1 LTVAQLSVKLGID
14 GMAQVIGALDK
25 VKSGLGQVADKARS
39 TGSALG
45 NIAAVGVAGGI
56 AGTIAGFGMLG
67 KTAFDAAVSFESLN
81 SRLTSITGSGK
92 KAADILDMVRK
103 VAGPSPFTF
112 SQLADLAVGL
122 ESIGL
127 ETNALLPRLANLGAA
142 FGADEEHLKSL
153 LNMVGKFKVGQMP
166 DAEQMAMFGMSRS
179 AFAKEG
185 IKFDRGGG
193 LEQGQELKVF
203 ETFIKIIDTKY
214 SGMLDALSGDTSTKL
229 ASLADAWEI
238 AMRKI
243 GEKLITVLTPYIKYA
258 TDFLGRMLD
267 SGVLAD
273 LTDRFLGPMVNFT
286 KAFTDGNVQA
296 SVDRLLASILA
307 FTASIPNILMQT
319 FENVG
324 KLFTNIFAQ
333 ARQMAAELGLTK
345 DPRYNEF
352 SRKAGNIASFE
363 ASGLYSKQRAATE
376 LADLEARY
384 GFKTN
389 PDIMSGIDFAK
400 PFTDAQTFAQT
411 ILGKMAS
418 TKAVEAGGAPKPFG
432 PYFKPGEEP
441 GMAGGVVPQTEDLL
455 LRIANNTKDTANALT
470 LRRETLGGGAM
481 GAIGLTGAEVG
492 AVNASYGRFGNGL
505 IPAGTDLER
514 AMRRLIRDE
523 GRRNGTPGIMGRF

>member
-1 LTVAQLSVKLGID
+1 MTIAQLTVKLGVD
-14 GMAQVIGALDK
+14 GMGQIVSALDK
-25 VKSGLGQVADKARS
+25 VKTGLGQVAQKAQGAG
-39 TGSALG
+39 TALAG
-45 NIAAVGVAGGI
+45 IGGVAV
-56 AGTIAGFGMLG
+56 AGTVAGFGMLG
-67 KTAFDAAVSFESLN
+67 KTAFDAAVSFESLTM
-81 SRLTSITGSGK
+81 RLTAITGSGK
-92 KAADILDMVRK
+92 KAAEVLDMVRK
-103 VAGPSPFTF
+103 VAAPSPFTF
-112 SQLADLAVGL
+112 NQLANLAVGL
-122 ESIGL
+122 EAAGG
-127 ETNALLPRLANLGAA
+127 ETNALLPRLAQLGAA
-142 FGADEEHLKSL
+142 FGADEEKLKSL
-153 LNMVGKFKVGQMP
+153 LNMFQKFKVGMLP
-166 DAEQMAMFGMSRS
+166 DTEQLSMFGMSRS
-179 AFAKEG
+179 DFAKQG
-185 IKFDRGGG
+185 IKFDKGGS
-193 LEQGQELKVF
+193 LEQGQEMKVF
-203 ETFIKIIDTKY
+203 EAFINIIDTKY
-214 SGMLDALSGDTSTKL
+214 SGMLDKLANTTETKL
-229 ASLADAWEI
+229 ASLQDSWEG

-243 GEKLITVLTPYIKYA
+243 GEKLITILTPYIQYA
-258 TDFLGRMLD
+258 TDFIGRMMD

-273 LTDRFLGPMVNFT
+273 LTDRFLGPMMNFT

-307 FTASIPNILMQT
+307 FTASIPNILIQT

-389 PDIMSGIDFAK
+389 PDIMSGIDFGK
-400 PFTDAQTFAQT
+400 PFKDAQTFAET

-418 TKAVEAGGAPKPFG
+418 TKAPEAGGVPKPFG

-441 GMAGGVVPQTEDLL
+441 GMAGGAAGEVGDLL

-470 LRRETLGGGAM
+470 LRRETLGGGTM

-523 GRRNGTPGIMGRF
+523 GRRNGQPGIMGRF

>member
-1 LTVAQLSVKLGID
+1 
-14 GMAQVIGALDK
+14 M
-25 VKSGLGQVADKARS
+25 
-39 TGSALG
+39 
-45 NIAAVGVAGGI
+45 
-56 AGTIAGFGMLG
+56 
-67 KTAFDAAVSFESLN
+67 
-81 SRLTSITGSGK
+81 
-92 KAADILDMVRK
+92 
-103 VAGPSPFTF
+103 
-112 SQLADLAVGL
+112 
-122 ESIGL
+122 
-127 ETNALLPRLANLGAA
+127 
-142 FGADEEHLKSL
+142 
-153 LNMVGKFKVGQMP
+153 
-166 DAEQMAMFGMSRS
+166 
-179 AFAKEG
+179 
-185 IKFDRGGG
+185 
-193 LEQGQELKVF
+193 KVF
-203 ETFIKIIDTKY
+203 QAFINIIDTKY
-214 SGMLDALSGDTSTKL
+214 NGMLDKLANTTETKL
-229 ASLADAWEI
+229 ASLQDSWEGG
-238 AMRKI
+238 MRKI
-243 GEKLITVLTPYIKYA
+243 GEKLITILTPYIEYA
-258 TDFLGRMLD
+258 TNFIGRMMD

-273 LTDRFLGPMVNFT
+273 LTDRFLGPMMNFT

-389 PDIMSGIDFAK
+389 PDIMSDIDFSK
-400 PFTDAQTFAQT
+400 PFKDAQTFAET

-418 TKAVEAGGAPKPFG
+418 TKAPEVGGVPKPFG

-441 GMAGGVVPQTEDLL
+441 GASGGPTQAEDLL
-455 LRIANNTKDTANALT
+455 LRIENNTRETADALS
-470 LRRETLGGGAM
+470 LRRETLGGGTM

-523 GRRNGTPGIMGRF
+523 GRRNGQPGIMGRF

>member
-1 LTVAQLSVKLGID
+1 MTVAQLTVKLGVD
-14 GMAQVIGALDK
+14 GMGQIVSALDK
-25 VKSGLGQVADKARS
+25 VKTGLGQVAQKAQGAG
-39 TGSALG
+39 TALAG
-45 NIAAVGVAGGI
+45 IGAVGI
-56 AGTIAGFGMLG
+56 AGSIAGFGMLG

-81 SRLTSITGSGK
+81 SRLTAITGSGE
-92 KAADILDMVRK
+92 KAAQVLDMVRK

-112 SQLADLAVGL
+112 SQLANLAVGL

-179 AFAKEG
+179 QFAKEG
-185 IKFDRGGG
+185 IKFDKGGG

-214 SGMLDALSGDTSTKL
+214 SGMLDALSGDTATKL
-229 ASLADAWEI
+229 ASLEDAWEQ
-238 AMRKI
+238 AMRTI
-243 GEKLITVLTPYIKYA
+243 GQKLITILTPYIKYA
-258 TDFLGRMLD
+258 TDFLGRMMD
-267 SGVLAD
+267 SGILAD
-273 LTDRFLGPMVNFT
+273 LTTKFFGPMQEFT
-286 KAFTDGNVQA
+286 KGFTDGNVQA
-296 SVDRLLASILA
+296 SVDKLLASILA
-307 FTASIPNILMQT
+307 VGASIPDILSGT
-319 FENVG
+319 FQNVG
-324 KLFTNIFAQ
+324 KILQNFLTNINASIGKLNPLLAMEGHKKIDDLKTDYVYGRISKEQ
-333 ARQMAAELGLTK
+333 LDARRSQIS
-345 DPRYNEF
+345 NE
-352 SRKAGNIASFE
+352 
-363 ASGLYSKQRAATE
+363 
-376 LADLEARY
+376 Y
-384 GFKTN
+384 GFGATG
-389 PDIMSGIDFAK
+389 DIMQGVDFGK
-400 PFTDAQTFAQT
+400 PFADAQKFADS
-411 ILGKMAS
+411 IISKMAGS
-418 TKAVEAGGAPKPFG
+418 KAPEAGGVPKPFG

-441 GMAGGVVPQTEDLL
+441 GMAGGAAGEMGDLL
-455 LRIANNTKDTANALT
+455 LRIANNTKDTADALT